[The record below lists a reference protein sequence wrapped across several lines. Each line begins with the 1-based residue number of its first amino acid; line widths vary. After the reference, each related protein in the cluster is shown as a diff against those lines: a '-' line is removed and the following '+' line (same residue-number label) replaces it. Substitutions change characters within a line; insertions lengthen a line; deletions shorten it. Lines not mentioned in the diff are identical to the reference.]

1 MSKNQ
6 EIDKL
11 MRMAGIA
18 IANEELEQGGH
29 VSEVGFE
36 TTYDLCGKEACA
48 ITRFS
53 VVFWDGSKTKFM
65 ALDLKSVMELQNIIT
80 REFDVEL

>member
-1 MSKNQ
+1 MNKNS

-11 MRMAGIA
+11 MKMARIV
-18 IANEELEQGGH
+18 IENEELEQGAH

-48 ITRFS
+48 ITKFS
-53 VVFWDGSKTKFM
+53 VVFWDGSKKKFM
-65 ALDLKSVMELQNIIT
+65 ALDLADIMELQSIIT
-80 REFDVEL
+80 KEFDIEL

>member
-1 MSKNQ
+1 MNKNT

-11 MRMAGIA
+11 MKMARIA
-18 IANEELEQGGH
+18 IENEELEQGAH

-48 ITRFS
+48 ITKFS
-53 VVFWDGSKTKFM
+53 VVFWDGSKKKFM
-65 ALDLKSVMELQNIIT
+65 ALDLADIMELQSIIT
-80 REFDVEL
+80 KEFDIEL

>member
-1 MSKNQ
+1 
-6 EIDKL
+6 
-11 MRMAGIA
+11 MRMAAIA

-29 VSEVGFE
+29 VSEVGFD

-48 ITRFS
+48 ISKFS
-53 VVFWDGSKTKFM
+53 VIFWDGSKTKFM
-65 ALDLKSVMELQNIIT
+65 ALGLNDVLELQMIIT